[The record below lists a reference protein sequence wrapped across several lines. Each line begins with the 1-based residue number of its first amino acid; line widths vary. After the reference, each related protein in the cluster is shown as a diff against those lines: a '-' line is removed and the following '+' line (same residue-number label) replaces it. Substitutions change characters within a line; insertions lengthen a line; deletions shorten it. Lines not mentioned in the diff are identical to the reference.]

1 MEKVIKTLQK
11 GDPCP
16 CCGQPIKT
24 DDPDVL
30 ALLTEIRN
38 QGFPL
43 IARITLEM
51 LERNRERREQN
62 V

>member
-38 QGFPL
+38 QGFSL
-43 IARITLEM
+43 VTREM
-51 LERNRERREQN
+51 LERIRERREQN